1 MHRAPHSSY
10 RYTQAWL
17 ILAGLQV
24 FAVFLLQQYGLL
36 GTLIVADSTYLSLV
50 ILSCY
55 VGFWLYGAVRSVYL
69 DQQHLDLD
77 RQLQGHAPAP
87 HSLSGRYAAN
97 SQKAHNHKAQQSLQQ
112 AANSV
117 SNTKLEPNA
126 LLVEVLVDDSHRGHE
141 LGWYICSLLIK
152 AGMVGTVIGFV
163 LMLQSVSGLQSFDIT
178 QMQELLITMSAGMG
192 VALYT
197 TLTGV
202 VCSALL
208 GYQYLQLD
216 RAADALVIRTI
227 EAVETGALRP

>member
-1 MHRAPHSSY
+1 MTRAPHSAY

-24 FAVFLLQQYGLL
+24 FAVFVLHQYGLL
-36 GTLIVADSTYLSLV
+36 ATLIDADATYLSLA

-55 VGFWLYGAVRSVYL
+55 VGFCLYCGVRSIYL
-69 DQQHLDLD
+69 DQQHMDLD
-77 RQLQGHAPAP
+77 RQLQGNAPRP
-87 HSLSGRYAAN
+87 RSLSGRYFYNNQRA
-97 SQKAHNHKAQQSLQQ
+97 SQQS
-112 AANSV
+112 NGS
-117 SNTKLEPNA
+117 TEPNT
-126 LLVEVLVDDSHRGHE
+126 LLVEVLIDDSHRGHE
-141 LGWYICSLLIK
+141 LGWYMCSVLIK

-163 LMLQSVSGLQSFDIT
+163 LMLQSVSNLESFDIT
-178 QMQELLITMSAGMG
+178 QMQELLMTMSAGMG

-216 RAADALVIRTI
+216 RAADALVVRSI
-227 EAVETGALRP
+227 EALETGAVA